1 MLPHR
6 SSFRKFL
13 GMRTRSYFLWASI
26 SLIFLSACA
35 TFTAK
40 SPTNTSNAGIL
51 VSQITSHCTD
61 LDAPELGKGK
71 MCIDNGFRIKA
82 DDFSFSNWG
91 RSTEADANV
100 TVQTLI
106 DLFGHSAVCI
116 DGPSTECVMRPTTV
130 QKLEE
135 WNNALAGGRCEGLAT
150 LSTRFLLKLDDP
162 SKFDPTAIRVA
173 DLQRGNQLLDSTIV
187 YWWATQFLTEV
198 SDRAATSRGKSPL
211 HLVDDLIQGLA
222 NGVGYTVGLYFG
234 SSGHAVTPF
243 AVTHHGDDFIIHVY
257 DNNFP
262 GERKEIVVNG
272 NTNSWTYAAAR
283 AQPDGGSV
291 DWTGTTGTLELTPM
305 SSRKGPFKCAFCS
318 TATATTDTVLTIASR
333 DPAAAG
339 YTFITTRDGQ
349 RIEAS
354 PDSVINTIT
363 GSTYAISKGLGGG
376 LVTIHIPKTI
386 TDFDVEIRRGST
398 VIPAADVVVAIQRP
412 MTANIQV
419 SGDLAHTV
427 VGSTSKNTTLIAVR
441 SGSTSISAPEENS
454 ARLSIAAGG
463 QLSRTE
469 LPRGHTLL
477 IHQIQN
483 NAIEV
488 AIKGVNGSEISST
501 SLTASENSPAT
512 EATLAINELGA
523 IIATNA
529 RIEPIPV
536 STARQVNFLPGAKK
550 TPGATTTSTTTNP
563 TSIEIFLP
571 D

>member
-1 MLPHR
+1 
-6 SSFRKFL
+6 
-13 GMRTRSYFLWASI
+13 MRNRPYFLWVSL
-26 SLIFLSACA
+26 SLIFLSACS
-35 TFTAK
+35 TFSAK
-40 SPTNTSNAGIL
+40 SPTNTSSTAAL
-51 VSQITSHCTD
+51 VSQIASHCTD
-61 LDAPELGKGK
+61 LDAPELGEGK

-100 TVQTLI
+100 TIQTLI

-116 DGPSTECVMRPTTV
+116 DGPSSECVMRPQTV

-162 SKFDPTAIRVA
+162 TTFKPDATRVA
-173 DLQRGNQLLDSTIV
+173 DLQRGNQLLDSAIV

-198 SDRAATSRGKSPL
+198 SDRAATSRTKSPL
-211 HLVDDLIQGLA
+211 QLVDDLIQGLA

-243 AVTHHGDDFIIHVY
+243 AVTNRGNDFIIHVY

-262 GERKEIVVNG
+262 GARKEIVVNG
-272 NTNSWTYAAAR
+272 TTNAWTYSAAR
-283 AQPDGGSV
+283 AQPDGSSV
-291 DWTGTTGTLELTPM
+291 DWTGATGTLELTPM
-305 SSRKGPFKCAFCS
+305 SSRKGPFECVFCS
-318 TATATTDTVLTIASR
+318 TSPTVTDTVLTIASR
-333 DPAAAG
+333 DSAAAG

-354 PDSVINTIT
+354 PDSVINTIS
-363 GSTYAISKGLGGG
+363 GSTYDISKGLGGG
-376 LVTIHIPKTI
+376 LVTIHIPNTV
-386 TDFDVEIRRGST
+386 TDFDVEVRRGSS

-412 MTANIQV
+412 QAANIQI

-427 VGSTSKNTTLIAVR
+427 VGSSSASTTLIAVR
-441 SGSTSISAPEENS
+441 SDSTSVSAPSENS
-454 ARLSIAAGG
+454 ARLSIASGS

-477 IHQIQN
+477 IRQIED

-488 AIKGVNGSEISST
+488 AIKGENGSEISTT
-501 SLTASENSPAT
+501 SLSALGDTPAT
-512 EATLAINELGA
+512 EVTLAINELGA
-523 IIATNA
+523 IVATTSDV
-529 RIEPIPV
+529 EPVPVRVPSAINFTPGKKKPV
-536 STARQVNFLPGAKK
+536 SP
-550 TPGATTTSTTTNP
+550 TTTSDP
-563 TSIEIFLP
+563 ASIEIALP
-571 D
+571 G

>member
-1 MLPHR
+1 
-6 SSFRKFL
+6 
-13 GMRTRSYFLWASI
+13 MRNRPYSLWLSV
-26 SLIFLSACA
+26 SLIFLSACS
-35 TFTAK
+35 TFSAK
-40 SPTNTSNAGIL
+40 SPINSPTSEDL
-51 VSQITSHCTD
+51 VTQIASHCTD
-61 LDAPELGKGK
+61 LDAPELGDGK

-91 RSTEADANV
+91 RSTAADANV
-100 TVQTLI
+100 TIQTLV

-135 WNNALAGGRCEGLAT
+135 WNNALAGGRCEGLAS

-162 SKFDPTAIRVA
+162 TTFNPAATRVT

-198 SDRAATSRGKSPL
+198 SDRAATSRTKSPL
-211 HLVDDLIQGLA
+211 QLVDDLIQGLA
-222 NGVGYTVGLYFG
+222 NSVGYTVGLYFG

-243 AVTHHGDDFIIHVY
+243 AVTHRGNDFIVHVY

-262 GERKEIVVNG
+262 GVRKEIVVNG
-272 NTNSWTYAAAR
+272 TTNSWTYAAAR
-283 AQPDGGSV
+283 AQTDGSNL
-291 DWTGTTGTLELTPM
+291 DWAGTIGTLELTPM

-318 TATATTDTVLTIASR
+318 TSAASTDTVLTIASR

-354 PDSVINTIT
+354 PDSVINTIS
-363 GSTYAISKGLGGG
+363 GSTYEISKGLGGG
-376 LVTIHIPKTI
+376 LVTIHIPNTI
-386 TDFDVEIRRGST
+386 TDFDVEIRRGSS

-412 MTANIQV
+412 MMASIQIF
-419 SGDLAHTV
+419 GDLAHAV
-427 VGSTSKNTTLIAVR
+427 VGSSTSNATLIAVR
-441 SGSTSISAPEENS
+441 SDSTSISAPVENS

-477 IHQIQN
+477 IHQIEN
-483 NAIEV
+483 SAIEV
-488 AIKGVNGSEISST
+488 AIKGENGTEISST
-501 SLTASENSPAT
+501 SLTALENSPAT
-512 EATLAINELGA
+512 EVTLSINELGA
-523 IIATNA
+523 IVATTSDV
-529 RIEPIPV
+529 EPVPV
-536 STARQVNFLPGAKK
+536 HVPSAINF
-550 TPGATTTSTTTNP
+550 TPGKKRPSQPTTTTDP
-563 TSIEIFLP
+563 ASIEIALP
-571 D
+571 G

>member
-1 MLPHR
+1 
-6 SSFRKFL
+6 
-13 GMRTRSYFLWASI
+13 MRNRPYFLRVSL
-26 SLIFLSACA
+26 SLIFLSACS
-35 TFTAK
+35 TFSAE
-40 SPTNTSNAGIL
+40 SPTNTSSTAAL
-51 VSQITSHCTD
+51 VSQIASHCTD
-61 LDAPELGKGK
+61 LDAPELGEGK
-71 MCIDNGFRIKA
+71 MCVDNGFRIKA
-82 DDFSFSNWG
+82 DDFSFANWG

-100 TVQTLI
+100 TIQTLI

-162 SKFDPTAIRVA
+162 TTFKPDATRVA

-198 SDRAATSRGKSPL
+198 SDRAATSRTKSPL
-211 HLVDDLIQGLA
+211 QLVDDLVQGLA

-243 AVTHHGDDFIIHVY
+243 AVTHRGDDFIIHVY

-262 GERKEIVVNG
+262 GVRKEIVVNG
-272 NTNSWTYAAAR
+272 SANSWTYTAAR
-283 AQPDGGSV
+283 AQPDGSSV
-291 DWTGTTGTLELTPM
+291 DWTGTTGTVELTPM
-305 SSRKGPFKCAFCS
+305 SSRKGPFKCSFC
-318 TATATTDTVLTIASR
+318 ATSSAATDTVLTIASR

-339 YTFITTRDGQ
+339 YTFITTRNGQ

-354 PDSVINTIT
+354 PDSVVNTIT

-376 LVTIHIPKTI
+376 LVTIHIPNTI
-386 TDFDVEIRRGST
+386 TDFDIEVRRGSS

-412 MTANIQV
+412 NMANIQV

-427 VGSTSKNTTLIAVR
+427 VGSSSTSTTLIAVR
-441 SGSTSISAPEENS
+441 SDSTSVSAPSENS
-454 ARLSIAAGG
+454 ARLSIASGG

-477 IHQIQN
+477 IHQIEDD
-483 NAIEV
+483 AIEV
-488 AIKGVNGSEISST
+488 AIKGENGSEISST

-512 EATLAINELGA
+512 EVTLAINELGA
-523 IIATNA
+523 IVMTSADVEPVPVHVPSAINFTPGKKKPASPTTTTDPA
-529 RIEPIPV
+529 SIEV
-536 STARQVNFLPGAKK
+536 ALPG
-550 TPGATTTSTTTNP
+550 
-563 TSIEIFLP
+563 
-571 D
+571 

>member
-1 MLPHR
+1 
-6 SSFRKFL
+6 
-13 GMRTRSYFLWASI
+13 MRNRPYFLWVSL
-26 SLIFLSACA
+26 SLIFLSACS
-35 TFTAK
+35 TFSAK
-40 SPTNTSNAGIL
+40 SPTNTSSTAAL
-51 VSQITSHCTD
+51 VSQIASHCTD
-61 LDAPELGKGK
+61 LDAPELGEGK

-100 TVQTLI
+100 TIQTLI
-106 DLFGHSAVCI
+106 DLFGHSAVCV
-116 DGPSTECVMRPTTV
+116 DGVSSECVMRPQTV

-162 SKFDPTAIRVA
+162 TTFKPDATRVA
-173 DLQRGNQLLDSTIV
+173 DLQRGNQLLDSAIV

-198 SDRAATSRGKSPL
+198 SDRAATSRTKSPL
-211 HLVDDLIQGLA
+211 QLVDDLIQGLA

-243 AVTHHGDDFIIHVY
+243 AVTYRGNDFIIHVY

-262 GERKEIVVNG
+262 GARKEIVVNG
-272 NTNSWTYAAAR
+272 TTNAWTYSAAR
-283 AQPDGGSV
+283 AQPDGSSV
-291 DWTGTTGTLELTPM
+291 DWTGATGTLELTPM
-305 SSRKGPFKCAFCS
+305 SSRKGPFECVFCS
-318 TATATTDTVLTIASR
+318 TSPTVTDTVLTIASR
-333 DPAAAG
+333 DSAAAG

-363 GSTYAISKGLGGG
+363 GSTYDISKGLGGG
-376 LVTIHIPKTI
+376 LVTIHIPNTV
-386 TDFDVEIRRGST
+386 TDFDVEVRRGSS

-412 MTANIQV
+412 QAANIQI

-427 VGSTSKNTTLIAVR
+427 VGSSSASTTLIAVR
-441 SGSTSISAPEENS
+441 SDSTSVSAPSENS
-454 ARLSIAAGG
+454 ARLSIASGS

-477 IHQIQN
+477 IRQIED

-488 AIKGVNGSEISST
+488 AIKGENGSEISTT
-501 SLTASENSPAT
+501 SLSALGDTPAT
-512 EATLAINELGA
+512 EVTLAINELGA
-523 IIATNA
+523 IVATTSEV
-529 RIEPIPV
+529 EPVPVRVPSAINFTPGKKKPV
-536 STARQVNFLPGAKK
+536 SP
-550 TPGATTTSTTTNP
+550 TTTSDP
-563 TSIEIFLP
+563 ASIEIALP
-571 D
+571 G

>member
-1 MLPHR
+1 MRNRPY
-6 SSFRKFL
+6 FL
-13 GMRTRSYFLWASI
+13 GLLIASV
-26 SLIFLSACA
+26 FLSACA
-35 TFTAK
+35 TFTTQSATTI
-40 SPTNTSNAGIL
+40 STIESL
-51 VSQITSHCTD
+51 VSQIASHCTD
-61 LDAPELGKGK
+61 LDAPELGDGK
-71 MCIDNGFRIKA
+71 LCVDNGFRIKA

-100 TVQTLI
+100 TIQTLI

-130 QKLEE
+130 QKLDE

-162 SKFDPTAIRVA
+162 TTFKPDATRVA
-173 DLQRGNQLLDSTIV
+173 DLQRGNQILDSTIV

-198 SDRAATSRGKSPL
+198 SDRAATSRTKTPL
-211 HLVDDLIQGLA
+211 QLVDDLIQGLA

-243 AVTHHGDDFIIHVY
+243 AVTQREKDFIIHVY

-262 GERKEIVVNG
+262 GVRKEIAVDG
-272 NTNSWTYAAAR
+272 STNAWTYSAAR
-283 AQPDGGSV
+283 AQPDGSSV
-291 DWTGTTGTLELTPM
+291 DWNGTTGTLELTPM
-305 SSRKGPFKCAFCS
+305 SSRKGPFKCSFCS
-318 TATATTDTVLTIASR
+318 TSSTATDTVLTIASR

-339 YTFITTRDGQ
+339 YTFITTRNGQ

-354 PDSVINTIT
+354 PDSVVNTIT

-376 LVTIHIPKTI
+376 LVTIHLPNTI
-386 TDFDVEIRRGST
+386 TDFDVEVRRGSS

-412 MTANIQV
+412 NMANIQV
-419 SGDLAHTV
+419 SGDFAHTV
-427 VGSTSKNTTLIAVR
+427 VGSSSTSSTLIAVR
-441 SGSTSISAPEENS
+441 SDSTSISAPAENS

-477 IHQIQN
+477 IHQIEN

-488 AIKGVNGSEISST
+488 AIKGENGSEISST
-501 SLTASENSPAT
+501 TLTASENSPAT
-512 EATLAINELGA
+512 EVTLAINELGA
-523 IIATNA
+523 IVATTSDVA
-529 RIEPIPV
+529 PV
-536 STARQVNFLPGAKK
+536 PVHVPSAFNF
-550 TPGATTTSTTTNP
+550 TPGKKKPASPTATTDP
-563 TSIEIFLP
+563 ASIEIALP
-571 D
+571 G

>member
-1 MLPHR
+1 
-6 SSFRKFL
+6 
-13 GMRTRSYFLWASI
+13 MRNRPYFLWVSL
-26 SLIFLSACA
+26 SLIFLSACS
-35 TFTAK
+35 TFSAK
-40 SPTNTSNAGIL
+40 SPTNTSSTAAL
-51 VSQITSHCTD
+51 VSQIASHCTD
-61 LDAPELGKGK
+61 LDAPELGEGK
-71 MCIDNGFRIKA
+71 MCIDNGFRINA

-100 TVQTLI
+100 TIQTLI

-116 DGPSTECVMRPTTV
+116 DGPSSECVMRPQTV

-162 SKFDPTAIRVA
+162 TTFKPDATRVA
-173 DLQRGNQLLDSTIV
+173 DLQRGNQLLDSAIV

-198 SDRAATSRGKSPL
+198 SDRAATSRTKSPL
-211 HLVDDLIQGLA
+211 QLVDDLIQGLA

-243 AVTHHGDDFIIHVY
+243 AVTYRGNDFIIHVY

-262 GERKEIVVNG
+262 GARKEIVVNG
-272 NTNSWTYAAAR
+272 TTNAWTYSAAR
-283 AQPDGGSV
+283 AQPDGSSV
-291 DWTGTTGTLELTPM
+291 DWTGATGTLELTPM
-305 SSRKGPFKCAFCS
+305 SSRKGPFECVFCS
-318 TATATTDTVLTIASR
+318 TSPTVTDTVLTIASR
-333 DPAAAG
+333 DSAAAG

-363 GSTYAISKGLGGG
+363 GSTYDISKGLGGG
-376 LVTIHIPKTI
+376 LVTIHIPNTV
-386 TDFDVEIRRGST
+386 TDFDVEVRRGSS

-412 MTANIQV
+412 QAANIQI

-427 VGSTSKNTTLIAVR
+427 VGSSSASTTLIAVR
-441 SGSTSISAPEENS
+441 SDSTSVSAPSENS
-454 ARLSIAAGG
+454 ARLSIASGS

-477 IHQIQN
+477 IRQIED

-488 AIKGVNGSEISST
+488 AIKGENGSEISTT
-501 SLTASENSPAT
+501 SLSALGDNPAT
-512 EATLAINELGA
+512 EVTLAINELGA
-523 IIATNA
+523 IVATTSEVEPVPVRVPSTINFTPGKKKPA
-529 RIEPIPV
+529 SPTTTTDPASIEV
-536 STARQVNFLPGAKK
+536 ALPG
-550 TPGATTTSTTTNP
+550 
-563 TSIEIFLP
+563 
-571 D
+571 

>member
-1 MLPHR
+1 MFPHR
-6 SSFRKFL
+6 GSFRKFL
-13 GMRTRSYFLWASI
+13 WMRNRPYFLWVSI

-35 TFTAK
+35 TFGAD
-40 SPTNTSNAGIL
+40 SPTNTLTTASL

-61 LDAPELGKGK
+61 LDAPELGEGK

-106 DLFGHSAVCI
+106 DLFGHSAVCV
-116 DGPSTECVMRPTTV
+116 DGPSTECVMRPSTV
-130 QKLEE
+130 QKLEA

-162 SKFDPTAIRVA
+162 TTFVSTATRVA
-173 DLQRGNQLLDSTIV
+173 DLQRGNLLLDSTIV

-198 SDRAATSRGKSPL
+198 SDRAATSRTKSPL
-211 HLVDDLIQGLA
+211 QLVDDLIQGLA

-234 SSGHAVTPF
+234 SSGHSITPF
-243 AVTHHGDDFIIHVY
+243 AVTHRGDDFIIHVY

-262 GERKEIVVNG
+262 GVRKELVVNG

-283 AQPDGGSV
+283 AQPDGSTI

-305 SSRKGPFKCAFCS
+305 SSRKGPFECSFCS
-318 TATATTDTVLTIASR
+318 TSTSATDTVLTIASR

-339 YTFITTRDGQ
+339 YTLITTRDGQ
-349 RIEAS
+349 RIEAT
-354 PDSVINTIT
+354 PDAVINTIT
-363 GSTYAISKGLGGG
+363 GSTYDISKGLGGG
-376 LVTIHIPKTI
+376 LVTIHIPNTV
-386 TDFDVEIRRGST
+386 TDFDVEVRRGSS

-412 MTANIQV
+412 KMANIQV
-419 SGDLAHTV
+419 SGDLAHAV
-427 VGSTSKNTTLIAVR
+427 VGSSSKSTTLIAVR
-441 SGSTSISAPEENS
+441 SDSTSVSAPTENS

-477 IHQIQN
+477 IRQIKDS
-483 NAIEV
+483 AIEV
-488 AIKGVNGSEISST
+488 AVKGENGSEISST
-501 SLTASENSPAT
+501 SLTASDNSPAT
-512 EATLAINELGA
+512 DVTLAINEIGTIVATTSDVEPVPVRVPNA
-523 IIATNA
+523 I
-529 RIEPIPV
+529 
-536 STARQVNFLPGAKK
+536 NF
-550 TPGATTTSTTTNP
+550 TPGKKRPSQSTTTTDP
-563 TSIEIFLP
+563 ASIEIALP
-571 D
+571 G

>member
-1 MLPHR
+1 MRNRPYSLWLPV
-6 SSFRKFL
+6 
-13 GMRTRSYFLWASI
+13 
-26 SLIFLSACA
+26 SLIFLSACS
-35 TFTAK
+35 TFSTK
-40 SPTNTSNAGIL
+40 SPINSPTSEDL
-51 VSQITSHCTD
+51 VTQIASHCTD
-61 LDAPELGKGK
+61 LDAPELGDGK

-91 RSTEADANV
+91 RSTAADANV
-100 TVQTLI
+100 TIQTLV

-135 WNNALAGGRCEGLAT
+135 WNNALAGGRCEGLAS

-162 SKFDPTAIRVA
+162 TTFNPAATRVT

-198 SDRAATSRGKSPL
+198 SDRAATSRTKSPL
-211 HLVDDLIQGLA
+211 QLVDDLIQGLA
-222 NGVGYTVGLYFG
+222 NSVGYTVGLYFG

-243 AVTHHGDDFIIHVY
+243 AVTHRGNDFIVHVY

-262 GERKEIVVNG
+262 GVRKEIVVNG
-272 NTNSWTYAAAR
+272 TTNSWTYAAAR
-283 AQPDGGSV
+283 AQTDGSNL
-291 DWTGTTGTLELTPM
+291 DWAGTIGTLELTPM

-318 TATATTDTVLTIASR
+318 TSAASTDTVLTIASR

-354 PDSVINTIT
+354 PDSVINTIS
-363 GSTYAISKGLGGG
+363 GSTYEISKGLGGG
-376 LVTIHIPKTI
+376 LVTIHIPNTI
-386 TDFDVEIRRGST
+386 TDFDVEIRRGSS

-412 MTANIQV
+412 MMASIQIF
-419 SGDLAHTV
+419 GDLAHAV
-427 VGSTSKNTTLIAVR
+427 VGSSTSNATLIAVR
-441 SGSTSISAPEENS
+441 SDSTSISAPVENS

-477 IHQIQN
+477 IHQIEN
-483 NAIEV
+483 SAIEV
-488 AIKGVNGSEISST
+488 AIKGENGTEISST
-501 SLTASENSPAT
+501 SLTALENSPAT
-512 EATLAINELGA
+512 EVTLSINELGA
-523 IIATNA
+523 IVATTSDV
-529 RIEPIPV
+529 EPVPV
-536 STARQVNFLPGAKK
+536 HVPSAINF
-550 TPGATTTSTTTNP
+550 TPGKKRPSQPTTTTDP
-563 TSIEIFLP
+563 ASIEIALP
-571 D
+571 G

>member
-1 MLPHR
+1 VSL
-6 SSFRKFL
+6 SFVL
-13 GMRTRSYFLWASI
+13 
-26 SLIFLSACA
+26 LSACS
-35 TFTAK
+35 TFSAE
-40 SPTNTSNAGIL
+40 SPTNTLSTAAL
-51 VSQITSHCTD
+51 VSQIESHCTD
-61 LDAPELGKGK
+61 LDAPELGEGK

-100 TVQTLI
+100 TIQTLV
-106 DLFGHSAVCI
+106 DLFGHSAVCV

-150 LSTRFLLKLDDP
+150 LSTRFLLRLDDP
-162 SKFDPTAIRVA
+162 SAFNSAATRVS

-198 SDRAATSRGKSPL
+198 SDRAATSRTKSPL
-211 HLVDDLIQGLA
+211 QLVDDLIQGLA

-243 AVTHHGDDFIIHVY
+243 AVTQRGNDFIIHVY

-262 GERKEIVVNG
+262 GVRKEIVVNG
-272 NTNSWTYAAAR
+272 TTNSWTYAAAR
-283 AQPDGGSV
+283 AQPDGSSA

-305 SSRKGPFKCAFCS
+305 SSRKGPFECSFCS
-318 TATATTDTVLTIASR
+318 TSTIATDTVLTIASR

-339 YTFITTRDGQ
+339 YTSITTRNGQ

-354 PDSVINTIT
+354 PDGVINTIT

-376 LVTIHIPKTI
+376 LVTIHIPNTV
-386 TDFDVEIRRGST
+386 TDFDVEVRRGSS

-412 MTANIQV
+412 NMANIQV

-427 VGSTSKNTTLIAVR
+427 VGSSSNNSTLIAVR
-441 SGSTSISAPEENS
+441 SDSTSISAPVENS

-463 QLSRTE
+463 QLLRTE
-469 LPRGHTLL
+469 LPSGHTLL
-477 IHQIQN
+477 IHRIKD

-488 AIKGVNGSEISST
+488 AIKGENDSEISST
-501 SLTASENSPAT
+501 SLIASENSPAT
-512 EATLAINELGA
+512 EVTLSINELGA
-523 IIATNA
+523 IVATSSTVEPVPVHVP
-529 RIEPIPV
+529 RI
-536 STARQVNFLPGAKK
+536 TNFMPGKNRPA
-550 TPGATTTSTTTNP
+550 TSPTTTDPS
-563 TSIEIFLP
+563 SIEIALP
-571 D
+571 G

>member
-1 MLPHR
+1 
-6 SSFRKFL
+6 
-13 GMRTRSYFLWASI
+13 MRNRPYFLWVSL
-26 SLIFLSACA
+26 SLIFLSACS
-35 TFTAK
+35 TFSAK
-40 SPTNTSNAGIL
+40 SPTNTSSTAAL
-51 VSQITSHCTD
+51 VSQIASHCTD
-61 LDAPELGKGK
+61 LDAPELGEGK

-100 TVQTLI
+100 TIQTLI

-162 SKFDPTAIRVA
+162 TTFKPDATRVA

-198 SDRAATSRGKSPL
+198 SDRAATSRTKSPL
-211 HLVDDLIQGLA
+211 QLVDDLIQGLA

-243 AVTHHGDDFIIHVY
+243 AVTHRGDDFIIHVY

-262 GERKEIVVNG
+262 GVRKEIVVNG
-272 NTNSWTYAAAR
+272 SANSWTYTAAR
-283 AQPDGGSV
+283 AQPDGSSV
-291 DWTGTTGTLELTPM
+291 DWTGTMGTVELTPM
-305 SSRKGPFKCAFCS
+305 SSRKGPFKCSFCATSS
-318 TATATTDTVLTIASR
+318 TATDTVLTIASR

-339 YTFITTRDGQ
+339 YTFITTRNGQ

-354 PDSVINTIT
+354 PDSVVNTIT

-376 LVTIHIPKTI
+376 LVTIHIPNTI
-386 TDFDVEIRRGST
+386 TDFDIEVRRGSS

-412 MTANIQV
+412 NMANIQV

-427 VGSTSKNTTLIAVR
+427 VGSSSTSSTLIAVR
-441 SGSTSISAPEENS
+441 SDSTSISAPAENS

-477 IHQIQN
+477 IHQIEDD
-483 NAIEV
+483 AIEV
-488 AIKGVNGSEISST
+488 AIKGENGSEISST

-512 EATLAINELGA
+512 EVTLAINELGA
-523 IIATNA
+523 IVVTSADVEPVPVHVPNA
-529 RIEPIPV
+529 I
-536 STARQVNFLPGAKK
+536 NF
-550 TPGATTTSTTTNP
+550 TPGKKKPASPTTTTDP
-563 TSIEIFLP
+563 ASIEIALP
-571 D
+571 G

>member
-1 MLPHR
+1 
-6 SSFRKFL
+6 
-13 GMRTRSYFLWASI
+13 MRNRPYFLWVSL
-26 SLIFLSACA
+26 SLIFLSACS
-35 TFTAK
+35 TFSAN
-40 SPTNTSNAGIL
+40 SPTNTSSTAAL
-51 VSQITSHCTD
+51 VSQIASHCTD
-61 LDAPELGKGK
+61 LDAPELGEGK
-71 MCIDNGFRIKA
+71 MCVDNGFRIKA

-91 RSTEADANV
+91 RSAEADANV
-100 TVQTLI
+100 TIQTLI

-162 SKFDPTAIRVA
+162 TTFKPDATRVA

-198 SDRAATSRGKSPL
+198 SDRAATSRTKSPL
-211 HLVDDLIQGLA
+211 QLVDDLIQGLA

-243 AVTHHGDDFIIHVY
+243 AVTHRGDDFIIHVY

-262 GERKEIVVNG
+262 GVRKEIVVNG
-272 NTNSWTYAAAR
+272 SANSWTYTAAR
-283 AQPDGGSV
+283 AQPDGSSV
-291 DWTGTTGTLELTPM
+291 DWTGTMGTVELTPM
-305 SSRKGPFKCAFCS
+305 SSRKGPFKCSFC
-318 TATATTDTVLTIASR
+318 ATSSAATDTVLTIASR

-339 YTFITTRDGQ
+339 YTYITTRNGQ

-354 PDSVINTIT
+354 PDSVVNTIT

-376 LVTIHIPKTI
+376 LVTIHIPNTI
-386 TDFDVEIRRGST
+386 TDFDIEVRRGSS

-412 MTANIQV
+412 NMANIQV

-427 VGSTSKNTTLIAVR
+427 VGSSSTSTTLIAVR
-441 SGSTSISAPEENS
+441 SDSTSISAPAENS

-477 IHQIQN
+477 IHQIEDD
-483 NAIEV
+483 AIEV
-488 AIKGVNGSEISST
+488 AIKGENGSEISST
-501 SLTASENSPAT
+501 SLTASENSAAT
-512 EATLAINELGA
+512 EVTLVINELGA
-523 IIATNA
+523 IVVTSADV
-529 RIEPIPV
+529 EPVPV
-536 STARQVNFLPGAKK
+536 HVPSAINF
-550 TPGATTTSTTTNP
+550 TPGKKKPTSPTTTTDP
-563 TSIEIFLP
+563 ASIEIALP
-571 D
+571 G

>member
-1 MLPHR
+1 
-6 SSFRKFL
+6 
-13 GMRTRSYFLWASI
+13 MRNRPYFLWVSL
-26 SLIFLSACA
+26 SLIFLSACS
-35 TFTAK
+35 TFSAK
-40 SPTNTSNAGIL
+40 SPTNTSSTAAL
-51 VSQITSHCTD
+51 VSQIASHCTD
-61 LDAPELGKGK
+61 LDAPELGEGK
-71 MCIDNGFRIKA
+71 MCVDNGFRIKA

-100 TVQTLI
+100 TIQTLI

-162 SKFDPTAIRVA
+162 TTFKPDATRVA

-198 SDRAATSRGKSPL
+198 SDRAATSRTKSPL
-211 HLVDDLIQGLA
+211 QLVDDLIQGLA

-243 AVTHHGDDFIIHVY
+243 AVTHRGDDFIIHVY

-262 GERKEIVVNG
+262 GVRKEIVVNG
-272 NTNSWTYAAAR
+272 SANSWTYTAAR
-283 AQPDGGSV
+283 AQPDGSSV
-291 DWTGTTGTLELTPM
+291 DWTGTTGTVELTPM
-305 SSRKGPFKCAFCS
+305 SSRKGPFKCSFC
-318 TATATTDTVLTIASR
+318 ATSSAATDTVLTIASR

-339 YTFITTRDGQ
+339 YTFITTRNGQ

-354 PDSVINTIT
+354 PDSVVNTIT

-376 LVTIHIPKTI
+376 LVTIHIPNTI
-386 TDFDVEIRRGST
+386 TDFDIEVRRGSS

-412 MTANIQV
+412 NMANIQV

-427 VGSTSKNTTLIAVR
+427 VGSSSTSTTLIAVR
-441 SGSTSISAPEENS
+441 SDSTSISAPAENS

-477 IHQIQN
+477 IHQIEDD
-483 NAIEV
+483 AIEV
-488 AIKGVNGSEISST
+488 AIKGENGSEISST
-501 SLTASENSPAT
+501 SLTASENSAAT
-512 EATLAINELGA
+512 EVTLVINELGA
-523 IIATNA
+523 IVVTSADVEPVPVHVPSAINFTPGKKKPASPTTTTDPA
-529 RIEPIPV
+529 SIEV
-536 STARQVNFLPGAKK
+536 ALPG
-550 TPGATTTSTTTNP
+550 
-563 TSIEIFLP
+563 
-571 D
+571 

>member
-1 MLPHR
+1 
-6 SSFRKFL
+6 
-13 GMRTRSYFLWASI
+13 MRNRPYFLWVSL
-26 SLIFLSACA
+26 SLIFLSACS
-35 TFTAK
+35 TFSGS
-40 SPTNTSNAGIL
+40 SPTNTSSTAAL
-51 VSQITSHCTD
+51 VSQIASHCTD
-61 LDAPELGKGK
+61 LDAPELGEGK
-71 MCIDNGFRIKA
+71 MCVDNGFRIKA

-100 TVQTLI
+100 TIQTLI

-162 SKFDPTAIRVA
+162 TTFKPDATRVA

-198 SDRAATSRGKSPL
+198 SDRAATSRTKSPL
-211 HLVDDLIQGLA
+211 QLVDDLIQGLA

-243 AVTHHGDDFIIHVY
+243 AVTHRGDDFIIHVY

-262 GERKEIVVNG
+262 GVRKEIVVNG
-272 NTNSWTYAAAR
+272 SANSWTYTAAR
-283 AQPDGGSV
+283 AQPDGSSV
-291 DWTGTTGTLELTPM
+291 DWTGTMGTVELTPM
-305 SSRKGPFKCAFCS
+305 SSRKGPFKCSFC
-318 TATATTDTVLTIASR
+318 ATSSAATDTVLTIASR

-339 YTFITTRDGQ
+339 YTFITTRNGQ

-354 PDSVINTIT
+354 PDSVVNTIT

-376 LVTIHIPKTI
+376 LVTIHIPNTI
-386 TDFDVEIRRGST
+386 TDFDIEVRRGSS

-412 MTANIQV
+412 NMANIQV

-427 VGSTSKNTTLIAVR
+427 VGSSSTSTTLIAVR
-441 SGSTSISAPEENS
+441 SDSTSISAPAENS

-477 IHQIQN
+477 IHQIEDD
-483 NAIEV
+483 AIEV
-488 AIKGVNGSEISST
+488 AIKGENGSEISST
-501 SLTASENSPAT
+501 SLTASENSAAT
-512 EATLAINELGA
+512 EVTLVINELGA
-523 IIATNA
+523 IVVTSADVEPVPVHVPNA
-529 RIEPIPV
+529 INFTPGKKKPV
-536 STARQVNFLPGAKK
+536 SP
-550 TPGATTTSTTTNP
+550 TTTTDP
-563 TSIEIFLP
+563 ASIEIALP
-571 D
+571 G

>member
-1 MLPHR
+1 
-6 SSFRKFL
+6 
-13 GMRTRSYFLWASI
+13 MRNRPYFLWASL
-26 SLIFLSACA
+26 SFIFLSACS
-35 TFTAK
+35 TFSAN
-40 SPTNTSNAGIL
+40 SPTNTSSTAAL
-51 VSQITSHCTD
+51 VSQIASHCTD
-61 LDAPELGKGK
+61 LDAPELGEGK

-100 TVQTLI
+100 TIQTLI
-106 DLFGHSAVCI
+106 DLFGHSAVCV
-116 DGPSTECVMRPTTV
+116 DGPSSECVIRPTTV

-162 SKFDPTAIRVA
+162 TTFTPDATRVA

-198 SDRAATSRGKSPL
+198 SDRAATSRTKSPL
-211 HLVDDLIQGLA
+211 QLVDDLIQGLA

-243 AVTHHGDDFIIHVY
+243 AVTHRGDDFIIHVY

-262 GERKEIVVNG
+262 GVRKEIVVNG
-272 NTNSWTYAAAR
+272 SANTWTYTAAR
-283 AQPDGGSV
+283 AQPDGSTV
-291 DWTGTTGTLELTPM
+291 DWTGATGTVELTPM
-305 SSRKGPFKCAFCS
+305 SSRKGPFKCSFCS
-318 TATATTDTVLTIASR
+318 TSTTATDTVLTIASR

-376 LVTIHIPKTI
+376 LVTIHIPNTI
-386 TDFDVEIRRGST
+386 TDFDIEVRRGSS

-412 MTANIQV
+412 NMANIQV

-427 VGSTSKNTTLIAVR
+427 VGSSSTSTTLIAVR
-441 SGSTSISAPEENS
+441 SDSTSVSAPSENS
-454 ARLSIAAGG
+454 ARLSIASGG

-477 IHQIQN
+477 IHQIED

-488 AIKGVNGSEISST
+488 AIKGENGSEISST
-501 SLTASENSPAT
+501 TLTASEDSPAT
-512 EATLAINELGA
+512 EVTLAINELGA
-523 IIATNA
+523 IVATSA
-529 RIEPIPV
+529 DVEPVPV
-536 STARQVNFLPGAKK
+536 RFPSAINF
-550 TPGATTTSTTTNP
+550 TPGKKKPASPTTTTDP
-563 TSIEIFLP
+563 ASIEIALP
-571 D
+571 G

>member
-1 MLPHR
+1 
-6 SSFRKFL
+6 
-13 GMRTRSYFLWASI
+13 
-26 SLIFLSACA
+26 
-35 TFTAK
+35 
-40 SPTNTSNAGIL
+40 
-51 VSQITSHCTD
+51 
-61 LDAPELGKGK
+61 

-100 TVQTLI
+100 TIQTLV
-106 DLFGHSAVCI
+106 DLFGHSAICV

-162 SKFDPTAIRVA
+162 TTFVSTATRVA

-198 SDRAATSRGKSPL
+198 SDRAATSRSKSPL
-211 HLVDDLIQGLA
+211 QLVDDLIQGLA
-222 NGVGYTVGLYFG
+222 NGIGYTVGLYFG
-234 SSGHAVTPF
+234 SSGHAITPF
-243 AVTHHGDDFIIHVY
+243 AVTHRGNDFIIHVY

-262 GERKEIVVNG
+262 GVRKEIVVDG
-272 NTNSWTYAAAR
+272 TTNSWTYAAAR
-283 AQPDGGSV
+283 AQKDGSTI
-291 DWTGTTGTLELTPM
+291 DWTGTIGTLELTPM
-305 SSRKGPFKCAFCS
+305 SSRKGPFECSFCS
-318 TATATTDTVLTIASR
+318 TSPAATDTVLTIASR

-349 RIEAS
+349 RIEAT
-354 PDSVINTIT
+354 PDSVINTIS
-363 GSTYAISKGLGGG
+363 GSTYNISKGLGGS
-376 LVTIHIPKTI
+376 LVTIRIPNTI
-386 TDFDVEIRRGST
+386 TDFDIEVRRGSS

-412 MTANIQV
+412 QMAHIQV

-427 VGSTSKNTTLIAVR
+427 VGSSSKSTTLIAVR
-441 SGSTSISAPEENS
+441 SDFTSVSAPTENS

-469 LPRGHTLL
+469 LPSGHTLL
-477 IHQIQN
+477 IRQIKD

-488 AIKGVNGSEISST
+488 AIKGENGSEISST

-512 EATLAINELGA
+512 EVTLAVNELGT
-523 IIATNA
+523 IVATSA
-529 RIEPIPV
+529 DVEPVPV
-536 STARQVNFLPGAKK
+536 HVPSNVNFTPSKK
-550 TPGATTTSTTTNP
+550 RPSQSTTTTNP
-563 TSIEIFLP
+563 TSIEIALP
-571 D
+571 G

>member
-1 MLPHR
+1 
-6 SSFRKFL
+6 
-13 GMRTRSYFLWASI
+13 MRNRPYFLWVSL
-26 SLIFLSACA
+26 SLIFLSACS
-35 TFTAK
+35 TFSAK
-40 SPTNTSNAGIL
+40 SPTNTSSTAAL
-51 VSQITSHCTD
+51 VSQIASHCTD
-61 LDAPELGKGK
+61 LDAPELGEGK
-71 MCIDNGFRIKA
+71 MCVDNGFRIKA

-100 TVQTLI
+100 TIQTLI

-162 SKFDPTAIRVA
+162 TTFKPDATRVA

-198 SDRAATSRGKSPL
+198 SDRAATSRTKSPL
-211 HLVDDLIQGLA
+211 QLVDDLVQGLA

-243 AVTHHGDDFIIHVY
+243 AVTHRGDDFIIHVY

-262 GERKEIVVNG
+262 GVRKEIVVNG
-272 NTNSWTYAAAR
+272 SANSWTYTAAR
-283 AQPDGGSV
+283 AQPDGSSV
-291 DWTGTTGTLELTPM
+291 DWTGTTGTVELTPM
-305 SSRKGPFKCAFCS
+305 SSRKGPFKCSFC
-318 TATATTDTVLTIASR
+318 ATSSAATDTVLTIASR

-339 YTFITTRDGQ
+339 YTFITTRNGQ

-354 PDSVINTIT
+354 PDSVVNTIT

-376 LVTIHIPKTI
+376 LVTIHIPNTI
-386 TDFDVEIRRGST
+386 TDFDIEVRRGSS

-412 MTANIQV
+412 NMANIQV

-427 VGSTSKNTTLIAVR
+427 VGSSSTSTTLIAVR
-441 SGSTSISAPEENS
+441 SDSTSISAPAENS

-477 IHQIQN
+477 IHQIKDD
-483 NAIEV
+483 AIEV
-488 AIKGVNGSEISST
+488 AIKGENGSEISST
-501 SLTASENSPAT
+501 SLTASENSAAT
-512 EATLAINELGA
+512 EVTLVINELGA
-523 IIATNA
+523 IVVTSADV
-529 RIEPIPV
+529 EPVPV
-536 STARQVNFLPGAKK
+536 HVPSAINF
-550 TPGATTTSTTTNP
+550 TPGKKKPTSPTTTTDP
-563 TSIEIFLP
+563 ASIEIALP
-571 D
+571 G

>member
-1 MLPHR
+1 
-6 SSFRKFL
+6 
-13 GMRTRSYFLWASI
+13 MRNRPYFLWVSL
-26 SLIFLSACA
+26 SLIFLSACS
-35 TFTAK
+35 TFSAK
-40 SPTNTSNAGIL
+40 SPTNTSSTAAL
-51 VSQITSHCTD
+51 VSQIASHCTD
-61 LDAPELGKGK
+61 LDAPELGEGK
-71 MCIDNGFRIKA
+71 MCVDNGFRIKA

-100 TVQTLI
+100 TIQTLV
-106 DLFGHSAVCI
+106 DLFGHSAVCV
-116 DGPSTECVMRPTTV
+116 DGPSSECVMRPTTV

-162 SKFDPTAIRVA
+162 TTFKPDATRVA

-198 SDRAATSRGKSPL
+198 SDRAATSRTKSPL
-211 HLVDDLIQGLA
+211 QLVDDLVQGLA

-243 AVTHHGDDFIIHVY
+243 AVTHRGDDFIIHVY

-262 GERKEIVVNG
+262 GVRKEIVVNG
-272 NTNSWTYAAAR
+272 SANSWTYTAAR
-283 AQPDGGSV
+283 AQPDGSSV
-291 DWTGTTGTLELTPM
+291 DWTGTTGTVELTPM
-305 SSRKGPFKCAFCS
+305 SSRKGPFKCSFC
-318 TATATTDTVLTIASR
+318 ATSSAATDTVLTIASR

-339 YTFITTRDGQ
+339 YTFITTRNGQ

-354 PDSVINTIT
+354 PDSVVNTIA

-376 LVTIHIPKTI
+376 LVTIHIPNTI
-386 TDFDVEIRRGST
+386 TDFDIEVRRGSS

-412 MTANIQV
+412 NMANIQV

-427 VGSTSKNTTLIAVR
+427 VGSSSTSSTLIAVR
-441 SGSTSISAPEENS
+441 SDSTSISAPAENS

-477 IHQIQN
+477 IHQIEDD
-483 NAIEV
+483 AIEV
-488 AIKGVNGSEISST
+488 AIKGENGSEISST
-501 SLTASENSPAT
+501 SLTASENSAAT
-512 EATLAINELGA
+512 EVTLAINELGA
-523 IIATNA
+523 IVVTSADV
-529 RIEPIPV
+529 EPVPV
-536 STARQVNFLPGAKK
+536 HVPSAINF
-550 TPGATTTSTTTNP
+550 TPGRKKPASPTTTTDP
-563 TSIEIFLP
+563 ASIEIALP
-571 D
+571 G

>member
-1 MLPHR
+1 MFPHR
-6 SSFRKFL
+6 GSFRKFL
-13 GMRTRSYFLWASI
+13 WMRNRPYFLWLPIA
-26 SLIFLSACA
+26 LIFLSACA
-35 TFTAK
+35 PFGAN
-40 SPTNTSNAGIL
+40 SQSTNERVAAL

-61 LDAPELGKGK
+61 LDAPELGEGK
-71 MCIDNGFRIKA
+71 MCIDNGFRIKT

-106 DLFGHSAVCI
+106 DLFGHSAVCV
-116 DGPSTECVMRPTTV
+116 DGPSTECIMRPTTV

-150 LSTRFLLKLDDP
+150 LSTRFLLKLDN
-162 SKFDPTAIRVA
+162 PTTFVSTATRVA
-173 DLQRGNQLLDSTIV
+173 DLQRGNLILDSTIV

-198 SDRAATSRGKSPL
+198 SDRAETSRTKSPL
-211 HLVDDLIQGLA
+211 QLVDDLIQGLA
-222 NGVGYTVGLYFG
+222 NGVGYTVGLYFE
-234 SSGHAVTPF
+234 SSGHSITPF
-243 AVTHHGDDFIIHVY
+243 AVTHRGDDFIIHVY

-262 GERKEIVVNG
+262 GVRKEIVVNG

-283 AQPDGGSV
+283 TQPDGSTI
-291 DWTGTTGTLELTPM
+291 DWTGTMGTLELTPM
-305 SSRKGPFKCAFCS
+305 SSRKGPFECSFCS
-318 TATATTDTVLTIASR
+318 TSTTATDTVLTIASR

-354 PDSVINTIT
+354 PDSVITTIT
-363 GSTYAISKGLGGG
+363 GSTYDISKGLGGS
-376 LVTIHIPKTI
+376 LVTIHLPNTI
-386 TDFDVEIRRGST
+386 TDFDIEVRRGSS

-412 MTANIQV
+412 KMANIQV

-427 VGSTSKNTTLIAVR
+427 VGSSSKNSTLIAVR
-441 SGSTSISAPEENS
+441 SDSTSVSAPTENS

-477 IHQIQN
+477 IRQIKD

-488 AIKGVNGSEISST
+488 AVKGENGSEISST
-501 SLTASENSPAT
+501 SLIASENSPAT
-512 EATLAINELGA
+512 EVTLAINELGA
-523 IIATNA
+523 IVATTA
-529 RIEPIPV
+529 DVEPVPV
-536 STARQVNFLPGAKK
+536 HVPSVVNF
-550 TPGATTTSTTTNP
+550 TPGKKRPSQSTTT
-563 TSIEIFLP
+563 TTDSASIEIALP
-571 D
+571 G

>member
-1 MLPHR
+1 
-6 SSFRKFL
+6 
-13 GMRTRSYFLWASI
+13 MRNRPYSLWLSV
-26 SLIFLSACA
+26 SLILLSACS
-35 TFTAK
+35 TFSTK
-40 SPTNTSNAGIL
+40 SPINSPTSEDL
-51 VSQITSHCTD
+51 VTQIASHCTD
-61 LDAPELGKGK
+61 LDAPELGDGK

-91 RSTEADANV
+91 RSTAADANV
-100 TVQTLI
+100 TIQTLV

-135 WNNALAGGRCEGLAT
+135 WNNALAGGRCEGLAS

-162 SKFDPTAIRVA
+162 TTFNPAATRVT

-198 SDRAATSRGKSPL
+198 SDRAATSRTKSPL
-211 HLVDDLIQGLA
+211 QLVDDLIQGLA
-222 NGVGYTVGLYFG
+222 NSVGYTVGLYFG

-243 AVTHHGDDFIIHVY
+243 AVTHRGNDFIVHVY

-262 GERKEIVVNG
+262 GVRKEIVVNG
-272 NTNSWTYAAAR
+272 TTNSWTYAAAR
-283 AQPDGGSV
+283 AQTDGSNL
-291 DWTGTTGTLELTPM
+291 DWAGTIGTLELTPM

-318 TATATTDTVLTIASR
+318 TSAASTDTVLTIASR

-354 PDSVINTIT
+354 PDSVINTIS
-363 GSTYAISKGLGGG
+363 GSTYEISKGLGGG
-376 LVTIHIPKTI
+376 LVTIHIPNTI
-386 TDFDVEIRRGST
+386 TDFDVEIRRGSS

-412 MTANIQV
+412 MMASIQIF
-419 SGDLAHTV
+419 GDLAHAV
-427 VGSTSKNTTLIAVR
+427 VGSSTSNATLIAVR
-441 SGSTSISAPEENS
+441 SDSTSISAPVENS

-477 IHQIQN
+477 IHQIEN
-483 NAIEV
+483 SAIEV
-488 AIKGVNGSEISST
+488 AIKGENGTEISST
-501 SLTASENSPAT
+501 SLTALENSPAT
-512 EATLAINELGA
+512 EVTLSINELGA
-523 IIATNA
+523 IVATTSDV
-529 RIEPIPV
+529 EPVPV
-536 STARQVNFLPGAKK
+536 HVPSAINF
-550 TPGATTTSTTTNP
+550 TPGKKRPSQPTTTTDP
-563 TSIEIFLP
+563 ASIEIALP
-571 D
+571 G